1 MRRKTMKTMAVY
13 VKRHSDFDTV
23 WHYGKLAIKTAFAFG
38 IGYVYLIVG
47 FCL

>member
-1 MRRKTMKTMAVY
+1 MYNAIYVQRPSMAAAI
-13 VKRHSDFDTV
+13 
-23 WHYGKLAIKTAFAFG
+23 WHYTKLTLKTAFAFG